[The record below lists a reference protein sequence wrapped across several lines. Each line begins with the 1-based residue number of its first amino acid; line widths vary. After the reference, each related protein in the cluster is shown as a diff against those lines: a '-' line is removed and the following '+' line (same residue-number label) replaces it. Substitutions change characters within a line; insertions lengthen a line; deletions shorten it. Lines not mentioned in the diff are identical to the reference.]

1 MVNTTKEK
9 ESSKGSPPR
18 VKSHPQ
24 GDGATAETVDSD
36 RGVRL
41 SPQQLR
47 DLSRDLQRLAYEYTG
62 GPEFSELVPHLT
74 SEAYA
79 QSMATGY
86 RVAEDPRR
94 VLLGLARAVK
104 RSAQHRKKAEGR
116 GGSR

>member
-1 MVNTTKEK
+1 MNTAKEK
-9 ESSKGSPPR
+9 ESSTDPPPR

-24 GDGATAETVDSD
+24 GDGVPAETVDSE
-36 RGVRL
+36 RGTRL

-47 DLSRDLQRLAYEYTG
+47 DLSRDLQRLAYKYTG

-86 RVAEDPRR
+86 RIAEAPRR

-116 GGSR
+116 GVDHG